1 MANPYDGAADLAIS
15 DFFADPYGGSGD
27 DVDAAVLTERD
38 PARGNAELFGRGL
51 EAGVSGMRASGNYFG
66 AIASTLMGDDE
77 GVQESLKQAERHDR
91 EAADALSG
99 LQTFE
104 GFLEAPTFESGIEQF
119 MIAGGQGI
127 PSLATTITASIATGG
142 TAMLTGMLGRGVIDV
157 GRKAAVKKVIK
168 NSADKVADGTADAA
182 ERELVE
188 GIYGGLKNLNFKS
201 GAIAGGLTAGFVP
214 LSGENLSEGIESGRE
229 VDTDLAIRSLFVA
242 APQAA
247 LELASPAAM
256 LKNFSKVA
264 AKTADA
270 SDGILSTLLKET
282 LAGAGKG
289 FATEAITEAGQETI
303 SVLNRADMDPNFEF
317 EDGYMRIAQAA
328 FQGGVAGKIAGSAG
342 GVMAGSAKA
351 ANSIFDQAKQRIEE
365 SREQRIADQID
376 DEDNGPP
383 TTPDDTPPTD
393 MGPTEPGT
401 GDLFDPENAPYE
413 PTARE
418 RADIDATK
426 VAFKKERQERAEA
439 AEKVKRRKRS
449 EQAKKNFTPKDEDG
463 FLAAIAARGGLA
475 RSGYDIDNNDFAD
488 YYKTRVGSKFVFR
501 KTGGLELDT
510 MGEQLFEAGFYNERP
525 SANQLLE
532 DLDSALRSDVPY
544 YTSSVGPDEVF
555 LEQMADDYYA
565 NYYTEEDQAAD
576 QQEEYNRLAQDQDR
590 RGFEQGLL
598 VQRNMETFTP
608 TDGEPM
614 SDADAAQ
621 EVLRAIRDGE
631 RRYTPQESSVSDEAA
646 TVTRRGPK
654 PPKQQ
659 GGRSIRKKMVQ
670 QYSPSAKKNQAQFRE
685 KMATAF
691 ESLAAKNPNDQR
703 IQNLATRYVTG
714 NQSVRDGILA
724 TMFDAPQER
733 SSRGLNDSLFTKI
746 KERAQQEPDNSQLQE
761 YAKRVENMS
770 PEQRAN
776 FLDRLNFETQGEL
789 NDDAATDE
797 QIAEFFKDSGFEEV
811 TQEYPVTENSVKAD
825 PTRVFPNTE
834 EARDAYEKAFGD
846 TDWTDPTY
854 AYMTEAFLRQAADA
868 KQEFGDVDLQ
878 IDRDLLGKPTAYRL
892 TRTDFKRDEQAPN
905 KEFVEEELKL
915 AMSST
920 FADASGAEIVLPTG
934 EVAPINLVNL
944 TDSGRRLLQKRGDL
958 TFQGGAQQQMAR
970 KGLPEFLSELSQI
983 DERYDIRVNGV
994 SIMKSRLQFGLD
1006 NKKPV
1011 KSQIGK
1017 DGTLTR
1023 DVVGAKAYGKDVL
1036 AEDVLQPPSED
1047 TSRSRAF
1054 VLTYPDETKGEFKT
1068 EYKRYDDLR
1077 SAKQAAARAKANG
1090 RSAEAFLKPKGPVYV
1105 VTGKRLVKQP
1115 IKREPPVNVFYGSGE
1130 NASLSNLA
1138 ARPFA
1143 YGERDYLTVEHA
1155 YQTLK
1160 GGSFDQKTYDAYNRL
1175 PDATGKKITGPR
1187 AVTKD
1192 NANITLMEELMKASF
1207 EQNADAAKALTDTGQ
1222 AGITHTQDRG
1232 VWKKEFPRILTDIRK
1247 SLRPS
1252 EGTRGS
1258 STQVKSGDA
1267 PAPQSG
1273 LASNAEESMGR
1284 QQATAQYNADSLRM
1298 EQDRAKQEFSNEQN
1312 VNQTF
1317 FNPEEADAYAARL
1330 KNEFGFDNVRVEQVG
1345 MQLEPKSESDPDAVT
1360 GDESSLQ
1367 QGDYNIDPDTGKR
1380 LYDGVPMTTLN
1391 LESNPKFQMDRRS
1404 ALPRRAPRPQTG
1416 AGKKV
1421 GAATAIYPVGALSDT
1436 VSQAIGRAMRVI
1448 RPSKPVAIMGVKEI
1462 LAKTDVE
1469 LREMFDHPAVIAD
1482 VKRQA
1487 ERMKGRPTA
1496 FGHYMGYRNAH
1507 MILIDNT
1514 KGNELQQALV
1524 ASHELGHVLFQEEK
1538 DGILE
1543 NPMLRQYMWRAFER
1557 ARANKDAPE
1566 AYRGEENLAFE
1577 EWFAD
1582 QVAIWS
1588 KRDLARKEARSQ
1600 PRGIIQRMFGKIAGK
1615 LEQMW
1620 KAVRGELR
1628 KRFSNNEFSPKF
1640 DDFMDNVVQKHR
1652 RNSERDGSVSNV
1664 PFYTKKLVRDME
1676 AAMSDKQKEGAEKAT
1691 NLFQKILFG
1700 NKSRELTKW
1709 ILAEDNMMRAISP
1722 KIADMFYVQ
1731 AGSTNKGSALGFLN
1745 AKNDK
1750 RNELLNDLEDIL
1762 GTDWETQEVKD
1773 ALDLASSDAETAT
1786 MEGKGRELRD
1796 WFTKL
1801 HEDYISQSPG
1811 NEVGF
1816 RENYW
1821 PIALDLAG
1829 IYGAPEEF
1837 IQTILQWNP
1846 EANEASIRKTVDG
1859 LVAQRAHILADGEIE
1874 FDATNPLKVVE
1885 EARIL
1890 TENVPPQA
1898 LRKFTESPEVALIRY
1913 VRHQVIRNEFLRH
1926 TRNID
1931 GKDLLEPELNK
1942 LNAADRQKVTDMI
1955 ERYLGYTKTPLNP
1968 KLQKVNSY
1976 FQLFN
1981 WVTLLP
1987 LATISSIPEMGGA
2000 ILNTREFNGFGM
2012 SLEAIKKQLNNREQG
2027 VQLARSIGV
2036 TVSTAMGNLG
2046 LTQADDE
2053 YLDPRVR
2060 QYSDKFFKAIG
2071 LDFFTRFTREFA
2083 SGMAVE
2089 FLKNHAS
2096 PDTKNPR
2103 SERYLS
2109 MHGVD
2114 AATVRKWESNQV
2126 EGEHYNFQGPEG
2138 EAVKA
2143 ALRRFVENSMLRPNA
2158 AERTAYGNDPRFALV
2173 WALKS
2178 YLYSFGKVIMGGIA
2192 REMVTRYGE
2201 ADTKFQAMSSIG
2213 MMGLLSAAA
2222 FMPLAMFSLE
2232 LRELAKAGIA
2242 GALPGVSADAR
2253 YFRSDRMDI
2262 GTYTSEIF
2270 DRAGFQGP
2278 LSIFSSALNADKYGG
2293 TGISLFGPTAGF
2305 IVDDIGMGLYK
2316 GEGWEIVPDRLIP
2329 GYSLVY

>member
-1 MANPYDGAADLAIS
+1 MSNPMEGTADSLIQSFFEADEYAATNKGIT
-15 DFFADPYGGSGD
+15 PE
-27 DVDAAVLTERD
+27 VLTERD
-38 PARGNAELFGRGL
+38 PTRSNAELFGRGL

-328 FQGGVAGKIAGSAG
+328 FQGGVAGKIAGGAG
-342 GVMAGSAKA
+342 GAMAGSAKA
-351 ANSIFDQAKQRIEE
+351 ANSIFDQAKQRVED
-365 SREQRIADQID
+365 SQEQRIADEIEEEGNQ
-376 DEDNGPP
+376 PP
-383 TTPDDTPPTD
+383 PS
-393 MGPTEPGT
+393 
-401 GDLFDPENAPYE
+401 ENAPYE
-413 PTARE
+413 PTTEE
-418 RADIDATK
+418 RADIESVKDQDE
-426 VAFKKERQERAEA
+426 FSQLQMDYYDNYGGPEEP
-439 AEKVKRRKRS
+439 VKR
-449 EQAKKNFTPKDEDG
+449 D
-463 FLAAIAARGGLA
+463 
-475 RSGYDIDNNDFAD
+475 
-488 YYKTRVGSKFVFR
+488 
-501 KTGGLELDT
+501 
-510 MGEQLFEAGFYNERP
+510 
-525 SANQLLE
+525 
-532 DLDSALRSDVPY
+532 
-544 YTSSVGPDEVF
+544 
-555 LEQMADDYYA
+555 
-565 NYYTEEDQAAD
+565 
-576 QQEEYNRLAQDQDR
+576 
-590 RGFEQGLL
+590 
-598 VQRNMETFTP
+598 METG
-608 TDGEPM
+608 D
-614 SDADAAQ
+614 
-621 EVLRAIRDGE
+621 
-631 RRYTPQESSVSDEAA
+631 
-646 TVTRRGPK
+646 
-654 PPKQQ
+654 
-659 GGRSIRKKMVQ
+659 KKITL
-670 QYSPSAKKNQAQFRE
+670 QAQFRE
-685 KMATAF
+685 KAATAF

-703 IQNLATRYVTG
+703 IQNLATRYVAG
-714 NQSVRDGILA
+714 NQSVRDGILS
-724 TMFDAPQER
+724 TMFGPQR
-733 SSRGLNDSLFTKI
+733 D
-746 KERAQQEPDNSQLQE
+746 
-761 YAKRVENMS
+761 
-770 PEQRAN
+770 EQYI
-776 FLDRLNFETQGEL
+776 DPSTTDG
-789 NDDAATDE
+789 ATDE
-797 QIAEFFKDSGFEEV
+797 QISEFFQAEGYQEA
-811 TQEYPVTENSVKAD
+811 TQEYPVTENAVKAD

-834 EARDAYEKAFGD
+834 ESRDAYEKAFGD
-846 TDWTDPTY
+846 TDFTDPTY
-854 AYMTEAFLRQAADA
+854 AYMTEAFLRQAAST

-878 IDRDLLGKPTAYRL
+878 VDRDLLGKPTAYRL

-905 KEFVEEELKL
+905 KEFVEDELKL
-915 AMSST
+915 AMNST
-920 FADASGAEIVLPTG
+920 FADGSGAEIVLPTG

-970 KGLPEFLSELSQI
+970 KGLPEFLSELKQI
-983 DERYDIRVNGV
+983 DPAYDILVNGV
-994 SIMKSRLQFGLD
+994 SLYGVNNGPLG
-1006 NKKPV
+1006 P
-1011 KSQIGK
+1011 QIPARTETMTAG
-1017 DGTLTR
+1017 GETFTR
-1023 DVVGAKAYGKDVL
+1023 GAKNDKENPTGAMVNGEEIPL
-1036 AEDVLQPPSED
+1036 TEVLQPPSED

-1077 SAKQAAARAKANG
+1077 SAKQAAARAKADG

-1175 PDATGKKITGPR
+1175 PDATGKKIAGPR

-1273 LASNAEESMGR
+1273 PASNAQESMGR
-1284 QQATAQYNADSLRM
+1284 QQAIAQYNADSLRM
-1298 EQDRAKQEFSNEQN
+1298 EQDRAKQEFSNEQSE
-1312 VNQTF
+1312 QKTF

-1330 KNEFGFDNVRVEQVG
+1330 KNEFGFDNVKVEEVG

-1360 GDESSLQ
+1360 GDETGLQ

-1404 ALPRRAPRPQTG
+1404 ALPRRAPRPQPG

-1421 GAATAIYPVGALSDT
+1421 GAATATYPVGALSDT

-1557 ARANKDAPE
+1557 ARADKDAPE

-1588 KRDLARKEARSQ
+1588 KRDLARKDARAQ
-1600 PRGIIQRMFGKIAGK
+1600 PRGIIQRTFGKIAGK

-1676 AAMSDKQKEGAEKAT
+1676 AAMSDKQKEGAEKST
-1691 NLFQKILFG
+1691 NLFQKIMFG

-1762 GTDWETQEVKD
+1762 GTDWETQEVRD

-2060 QYSDKFFKAIG
+2060 KYSDKFFKAIG

-2201 ADTKFQAMSSIG
+2201 SDTKFQAMSSIG

-2278 LSIFSSALNADKYGG
+2278 LSIFSSALNAEKYGG

-2305 IVDDIGMGLYK
+2305 IVDDIGMGLYR

>member
-1 MANPYDGAADLAIS
+1 MSNPMEGTADSLIQSFFEADEYAATNKGIT
-15 DFFADPYGGSGD
+15 PE
-27 DVDAAVLTERD
+27 VLTERD
-38 PARGNAELFGRGL
+38 PTRSNAELFGRGL

-188 GIYGGLKNLNFKS
+188 GIYSGLKNLNFKS

-328 FQGGVAGKIAGSAG
+328 FQGGVAGKIAGGAG
-342 GVMAGSAKA
+342 GAMAGSAKA
-351 ANSIFDQAKQRIEE
+351 ANSIFDQAKQRIED
-365 SREQRIADQID
+365 SQEQRIADEIEEEGNQ
-376 DEDNGPP
+376 P
-383 TTPDDTPPTD
+383 PPTD
-393 MGPTEPGT
+393 PDGTPPNSGPQEPGT

-418 RADIDATK
+418 RADIDVAK
-426 VAFKKERQERAEA
+426 VAFKRDQQGQAEA
-439 AEKVKRRKRS
+439 AARVKSRKRS

-463 FLAAIAARGGLA
+463 LLAAVAARGGLA
-475 RSGYDIDNNDFAD
+475 RSSYDIDNNDFAD
-488 YYKTRVGSKFVFR
+488 YYRTRVGSKFVFR

-525 SANQLLE
+525 TTNQLLQ
-532 DLDSALRSDVPY
+532 DLDNALRSDVPY
-544 YTSSVGPDEVF
+544 YTATTGPDEVF

-565 NYYTEEDQAAD
+565 NYYTEEDQAID
-576 QQEEYNRLAQDQDR
+576 QKLEDDRIAEDQDR
-590 RGFEQGLL
+590 RNFEQGPL

-691 ESLAAKNPNDQR
+691 ENLAAKNPNDQR
-703 IQNLATRYVTG
+703 IQNLATRYVAG
-714 NQSVRDGILA
+714 NQTVRDGILA
-724 TMFDAPQER
+724 TMFDAPQRE
-733 SSRGLNDSLFTKI
+733 SR
-746 KERAQQEPDNSQLQE
+746 E
-761 YAKRVENMS
+761 VEN
-770 PEQRAN
+770 
-776 FLDRLNFETQGEL
+776 DTG
-789 NDDAATDE
+789 ATDE
-797 QIAEFFKDSGFEEV
+797 QIAEFFKDNGFEEA

-846 TDWTDPTY
+846 TDFTDPTY

-905 KEFVEEELKL
+905 KEFVEDELKL
-915 AMSST
+915 AMNST
-920 FADASGAEIVLPTG
+920 YADGSGAEIVLPTG

-970 KGLPEFLSELSQI
+970 KGLPEFLSELKQV
-983 DERYDIRVNGV
+983 DPAYDILVNGV
-994 SIMKSRLQFGLD
+994 SLYGVNKGPLGPQIPARTETRTAGGETFTRGARND
-1006 NKKPV
+1006 NENPTGAMVDGKKIP
-1011 KSQIGK
+1011 
-1017 DGTLTR
+1017 LT
-1023 DVVGAKAYGKDVL
+1023 
-1036 AEDVLQPPSED
+1036 EVLQPPSED

-1077 SAKQAAARAKANG
+1077 SAKQAAARAKADG

-1105 VTGKRLVKQP
+1105 VTGTRLVKQP
-1115 IKREPPVNVFYGSGE
+1115 VKKEGTRGSVESKEPQILEREPPVNVFYGSGE

-1175 PDATGKKITGPR
+1175 PDATGKKIAGPR

-1192 NANITLMEELMKASF
+1192 NANITLMEGLMKASF

-1258 STQVKSGDA
+1258 STQVKSGNA
-1267 PAPQSG
+1267 PAPRSG
-1273 LASNAEESMGR
+1273 PANDAQESMGR
-1284 QQATAQYNADSLRM
+1284 QQAIAQYNADSLRM
-1298 EQDRAKQEFSNEQN
+1298 EQDRAKREFSNEQS

-1330 KNEFGFDNVRVEQVG
+1330 KNEFGFDNVRVEEVG

-1360 GDESSLQ
+1360 GNETGLQ

-1391 LESNPKFQMDRRS
+1391 LESNPKFQMDRSS

-1436 VSQAIGRAMRVI
+1436 VSQAIGRAMRII

-1543 NPMLRQYMWRAFER
+1543 NPMLRKKMWEAFTK
-1557 ARANKDAPE
+1557 ARSAKDAPE

-1588 KRDLARKEARSQ
+1588 KRDLARKDARSQ
-1600 PRGIIQRMFGKIAGK
+1600 PRGIIQATFGKIAGK

-1676 AAMSDKQKEGAEKAT
+1676 AAMSDKQKEGAEKST

-1773 ALDLASSDAETAT
+1773 AFDLASSDAETAT

-1821 PIALDLAG
+1821 PIVLDLAG
-1829 IYGAPEEF
+1829 IYGEPEEF

-1846 EANEASIRKTVDG
+1846 KANEASIRKTVDG

-1890 TENVPPQA
+1890 TENVPPQE
-1898 LRKFTESPEVALIRY
+1898 LRKFTEPPEVALIRY

-1931 GKDLLEPELNK
+1931 GKDILGPELNK
-1942 LNAADRQKVTDMI
+1942 LNAADRQKITDMI

-2173 WALKS
+2173 WSLKS

-2278 LSIFSSALNADKYGG
+2278 LSIFSSALNAEKYGG

-2305 IVDDIGMGLYK
+2305 IVDDIGMGLYR

>member
-1 MANPYDGAADLAIS
+1 MSNPMEGTADSLIQSFFEADEYAATNKGIT
-15 DFFADPYGGSGD
+15 PE
-27 DVDAAVLTERD
+27 VLTERD
-38 PARGNAELFGRGL
+38 PARSNAELFGRGL

-188 GIYGGLKNLNFKS
+188 GIYSGLKNLNFKS

-328 FQGGVAGKIAGSAG
+328 FQGGVAGKIAGGAG
-342 GVMAGSAKA
+342 GAMAGSAKA
-351 ANSIFDQAKQRIEE
+351 ANSIFDQAKQRIED
-365 SREQRIADQID
+365 SQEQRIADEIEEEGNQ
-376 DEDNGPP
+376 P
-383 TTPDDTPPTD
+383 PPTD
-393 MGPTEPGT
+393 PDGTPPNMGPQEPST

-418 RADIDATK
+418 RADIDVAK
-426 VAFKKERQERAEA
+426 VAFKRDQQGQAEA
-439 AEKVKRRKRS
+439 AARVKSRKRS

-463 FLAAIAARGGLA
+463 LLAAVAARGGLA
-475 RSGYDIDNNDFAD
+475 RSSYDIDNNDFAD
-488 YYKTRVGSKFVFR
+488 YYRTRVGSKFVFR

-525 SANQLLE
+525 TTNQLLQ
-532 DLDSALRSDVPY
+532 DLDNALRSDVPY
-544 YTSSVGPDEVF
+544 YTATTGPDEVF

-565 NYYTEEDQAAD
+565 NYYTEEDQAID
-576 QQEEYNRLAQDQDR
+576 QKLEDDRIAEDQDR
-590 RGFEQGLL
+590 RNFEQGPL

-608 TDGEPM
+608 K
-614 SDADAAQ
+614 S
-621 EVLRAIRDGE
+621 
-631 RRYTPQESSVSDEAA
+631 
-646 TVTRRGPK
+646 
-654 PPKQQ
+654 
-659 GGRSIRKKMVQ
+659 
-670 QYSPSAKKNQAQFRE
+670 SPSAKKNQAQFRE

-691 ESLAAKNPNDQR
+691 ENLAAKNPNDQR
-703 IQNLATRYVTG
+703 IQNLATRYVAG
-714 NQSVRDGILA
+714 NQTVRDGILA
-724 TMFDAPQER
+724 TMFDAPQRE
-733 SSRGLNDSLFTKI
+733 SR
-746 KERAQQEPDNSQLQE
+746 E
-761 YAKRVENMS
+761 VEN
-770 PEQRAN
+770 
-776 FLDRLNFETQGEL
+776 DTG
-789 NDDAATDE
+789 ATDE
-797 QIAEFFKDSGFEEV
+797 QIAEFFKDNGFEEA

-846 TDWTDPTY
+846 TDFTDPTY

-905 KEFVEEELKL
+905 KEFVEDELKL
-915 AMSST
+915 AMNST
-920 FADASGAEIVLPTG
+920 YADGSGAEIVLPTG

-970 KGLPEFLSELSQI
+970 KGLPEFLSELKQV
-983 DERYDIRVNGV
+983 DPAYDILVNGV
-994 SIMKSRLQFGLD
+994 SLYGVNKGPLGPQIPARTETRTAGGETFTRGARND
-1006 NKKPV
+1006 NENPTGAMVDGKKIP
-1011 KSQIGK
+1011 
-1017 DGTLTR
+1017 LT
-1023 DVVGAKAYGKDVL
+1023 
-1036 AEDVLQPPSED
+1036 EVLQPPSED

-1077 SAKQAAARAKANG
+1077 SAKQAAARAKADG

-1105 VTGKRLVKQP
+1105 VTGTRLVKQP
-1115 IKREPPVNVFYGSGE
+1115 V
-1130 NASLSNLA
+1130 
-1138 ARPFA
+1138 
-1143 YGERDYLTVEHA
+1143 
-1155 YQTLK
+1155 
-1160 GGSFDQKTYDAYNRL
+1160 
-1175 PDATGKKITGPR
+1175 KK
-1187 AVTKD
+1187 
-1192 NANITLMEELMKASF
+1192 
-1207 EQNADAAKALTDTGQ
+1207 
-1222 AGITHTQDRG
+1222 
-1232 VWKKEFPRILTDIRK
+1232 
-1247 SLRPS
+1247 

-1258 STQVKSGDA
+1258 VESKEPQILEGQETKVVKTGNA
-1267 PAPQSG
+1267 PAPRSG
-1273 LASNAEESMGR
+1273 PANDAQESMGR
-1284 QQATAQYNADSLRM
+1284 QQAIAQYNADSLRM
-1298 EQDRAKQEFSNEQN
+1298 EQDRAKREFSNEQS

-1330 KNEFGFDNVRVEQVG
+1330 KNEFGFDNVRVEEVG

-1360 GDESSLQ
+1360 GGESGLQ

-1391 LESNPKFQMDRRS
+1391 LESNPKFQMDRSS

-1436 VSQAIGRAMRVI
+1436 VSQAIGRAMRII

-1538 DGILE
+1538 DGILD
-1543 NPMLRQYMWRAFER
+1543 NPMLRKKMWGAFTK
-1557 ARANKDAPE
+1557 ARSAKDAPE

-1588 KRDLARKEARSQ
+1588 KRDLARKDARSQ
-1600 PRGIIQRMFGKIAGK
+1600 PRGIIQATFGKIAGK

-1676 AAMSDKQKEGAEKAT
+1676 AAMSDKQKEGAEKST

-1709 ILAEDNMMRAISP
+1709 VLAEDNMMRAISP

-1773 ALDLASSDAETAT
+1773 AFDLASSDAETAT

-1821 PIALDLAG
+1821 PIVLDLAG
-1829 IYGAPEEF
+1829 IYGEPEEF

-1846 EANEASIRKTVDG
+1846 KANEASIRKTVDG

-1890 TENVPPQA
+1890 TENVPPQE

-1931 GKDLLEPELNK
+1931 GKDILGPELNK
-1942 LNAADRQKVTDMI
+1942 LNAADRQKITDMI

-2173 WALKS
+2173 WSLKS

-2278 LSIFSSALNADKYGG
+2278 LSIFSSALNAEKYGG

-2305 IVDDIGMGLYK
+2305 IVDDIGMGLYR

>member
-1 MANPYDGAADLAIS
+1 M
-15 DFFADPYGGSGD
+15 ADPYAGAANSAIQGFFDNDAYEDADSGITPE
-27 DVDAAVLTERD
+27 VLTERD
-38 PARGNAELFGRGL
+38 PARSNAELFGRGL

-188 GIYGGLKNLNFKS
+188 GIYSGLKNLNFKS

-328 FQGGVAGKIAGSAG
+328 FQGGVAGKIAGGAG
-342 GVMAGSAKA
+342 GAMAGSAKA
-351 ANSIFDQAKQRIEE
+351 ANSIFDQAKQRIED
-365 SREQRIADQID
+365 SQEQRIADEIEEEGNQ
-376 DEDNGPP
+376 P
-383 TTPDDTPPTD
+383 PPTD
-393 MGPTEPGT
+393 PDGTPPNSGPQEPGT

-418 RADIDATK
+418 RADIDVAK
-426 VAFKKERQERAEA
+426 VAFKRDQQGQAEA
-439 AEKVKRRKRS
+439 AARVKSRKRS

-463 FLAAIAARGGLA
+463 LLAAVAARGGLA
-475 RSGYDIDNNDFAD
+475 RSSYDIDNNDFAD
-488 YYKTRVGSKFVFR
+488 YYRTRVGSKFVFR

-525 SANQLLE
+525 TTNQLLQ
-532 DLDSALRSDVPY
+532 DLDNALRSDVPY
-544 YTSSVGPDEVF
+544 YTATTGPDEVF

-565 NYYTEEDQAAD
+565 NYYTEEDQAID
-576 QQEEYNRLAQDQDR
+576 QKLEDDRIAEDQDR
-590 RGFEQGLL
+590 RNFEQGPL

-608 TDGEPM
+608 K
-614 SDADAAQ
+614 S
-621 EVLRAIRDGE
+621 
-631 RRYTPQESSVSDEAA
+631 
-646 TVTRRGPK
+646 
-654 PPKQQ
+654 
-659 GGRSIRKKMVQ
+659 
-670 QYSPSAKKNQAQFRE
+670 SPSAKKNQAQFRE

-691 ESLAAKNPNDQR
+691 ENLAAKNPNDQR
-703 IQNLATRYVTG
+703 IQNLATRYVAG
-714 NQSVRDGILA
+714 NQTVRDGILA
-724 TMFDAPQER
+724 TMFDAPQRE
-733 SSRGLNDSLFTKI
+733 SR
-746 KERAQQEPDNSQLQE
+746 E
-761 YAKRVENMS
+761 VEN
-770 PEQRAN
+770 
-776 FLDRLNFETQGEL
+776 DTG
-789 NDDAATDE
+789 ATDE
-797 QIAEFFKDSGFEEV
+797 QIAEFFKDNGFEEA

-846 TDWTDPTY
+846 TDFTDPTY

-905 KEFVEEELKL
+905 KEFVEDELKL
-915 AMSST
+915 AMNST
-920 FADASGAEIVLPTG
+920 YADGSGAEIVLPTG

-970 KGLPEFLSELSQI
+970 KGLPEFLSELKQV
-983 DERYDIRVNGV
+983 DPAYDILVNGV
-994 SIMKSRLQFGLD
+994 SLYGVNKGPLGPQIPARTETRTAGGETFTRGARND
-1006 NKKPV
+1006 NENPTGAMVDGKKIP
-1011 KSQIGK
+1011 
-1017 DGTLTR
+1017 LT
-1023 DVVGAKAYGKDVL
+1023 
-1036 AEDVLQPPSED
+1036 EVLQPPSED

-1077 SAKQAAARAKANG
+1077 SAKQAAARAKADG

-1105 VTGKRLVKQP
+1105 VTGTRLVKQP
-1115 IKREPPVNVFYGSGE
+1115 V
-1130 NASLSNLA
+1130 
-1138 ARPFA
+1138 
-1143 YGERDYLTVEHA
+1143 
-1155 YQTLK
+1155 
-1160 GGSFDQKTYDAYNRL
+1160 
-1175 PDATGKKITGPR
+1175 KK
-1187 AVTKD
+1187 
-1192 NANITLMEELMKASF
+1192 
-1207 EQNADAAKALTDTGQ
+1207 
-1222 AGITHTQDRG
+1222 
-1232 VWKKEFPRILTDIRK
+1232 
-1247 SLRPS
+1247 

-1258 STQVKSGDA
+1258 VESKEPQILEGQETKVVKTGNA
-1267 PAPQSG
+1267 PAPRSG
-1273 LASNAEESMGR
+1273 PANDAQESMGR
-1284 QQATAQYNADSLRM
+1284 QQAIAQYNADSLRM
-1298 EQDRAKQEFSNEQN
+1298 EQDRAKREFSNEQS

-1330 KNEFGFDNVRVEQVG
+1330 KNEFGFDNVRVEEVG

-1360 GDESSLQ
+1360 GGESGLQ

-1391 LESNPKFQMDRRS
+1391 LESNPKFQMDRSS

-1436 VSQAIGRAMRVI
+1436 VSQAIGRAMRII

-1538 DGILE
+1538 DGILD
-1543 NPMLRQYMWRAFER
+1543 NPMLRKKMWGAFTK
-1557 ARANKDAPE
+1557 ARSAKDAPE

-1588 KRDLARKEARSQ
+1588 KRDLARKDARSQ
-1600 PRGIIQRMFGKIAGK
+1600 PRGIIQATFGKIAGK

-1676 AAMSDKQKEGAEKAT
+1676 AAMSDKQKEGAEKST

-1773 ALDLASSDAETAT
+1773 AFDLASSDAETAT

-1821 PIALDLAG
+1821 PIVLDLAG
-1829 IYGAPEEF
+1829 IYGEPEEF

-1846 EANEASIRKTVDG
+1846 KANEASIRKTVDG

-1890 TENVPPQA
+1890 TENVPPQE

-1931 GKDLLEPELNK
+1931 GKDILGPELNK
-1942 LNAADRQKVTDMI
+1942 LNAADRQKITDMI

-2173 WALKS
+2173 WSLKS

-2278 LSIFSSALNADKYGG
+2278 LSIFSSALNAEKYGG

-2305 IVDDIGMGLYK
+2305 IVDDIGMGLYR